1 MTPEMVIA
9 ILGAGGLSVIVPK
22 VIDGIRAW
30 QSGRADEEK
39 AQNRTALG
47 RLATAELERDEEA
60 NFRRRIEDW
69 AGELVYMLKQ
79 IGVPVD
85 QIPKKPA
92 REKVNS

>member
-9 ILGAGGLSVIVPK
+9 VLGAGGLSVIVPK

-47 RLATAELERDEEA
+47 RLATAEQQLDDEA

-92 REKVNS
+92 REKVNT